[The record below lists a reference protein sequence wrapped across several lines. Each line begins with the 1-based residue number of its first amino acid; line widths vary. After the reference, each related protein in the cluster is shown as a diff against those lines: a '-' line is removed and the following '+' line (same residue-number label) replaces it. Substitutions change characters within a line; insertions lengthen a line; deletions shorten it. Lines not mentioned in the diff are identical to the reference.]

1 MHSSTNTSEI
11 LKIKEMFPK
20 LQAKK
25 IENIQK
31 IINGKGK
38 SKPKINMMTKGPS
51 RKQIIIPMNNENKLR
66 FMKSSSDYITNITRA
81 LKDVKSKVMANFV

>member
-31 IINGKGK
+31 IINGKV
-38 SKPKINMMTKGPS
+38 
-51 RKQIIIPMNNENKLR
+51 L
-66 FMKSSSDYITNITRA
+66 
-81 LKDVKSKVMANFV
+81 